1 MAGPE
6 RVGSLEVAQDFE
18 FQQRQWKAE
27 RIGWAIMVLIALLA
41 LIGLFGNGPLS
52 SASVEAPD
60 GSLSTAYG
68 RFVRQEAPSTLTF
81 QVAGSQAT
89 NSEIELWVSQDYLES
104 MEIQHI
110 SPQPTEVRGGEN
122 RMIYVFTIDD
132 PSATLQVTFSLE
144 PQEMGRLSGEVGVT
158 DGPMVTFNQISYP

>member
-6 RVGSLEVAQDFE
+6 RVGSLEVAQDLE

-41 LIGLFGNGPLS
+41 LIGFFGNGPLS
-52 SASVEAPD
+52 SASVEAPNGD
-60 GSLSTAYG
+60 LSAAYD
-68 RFVRQEAPSTLTF
+68 RFVRQDARSTLRL

-89 NSEIELWVSQDYLES
+89 NKEIELWVSRDYLDDVEV
-104 MEIQHI
+104 QRI

-132 PSATLQVTFSLE
+132 PSATLQVAFSLG

-158 DGPMVTFNQISYP
+158 DGPTVTFNQISYP

>member
-1 MAGPE
+1 MAGPK
-6 RVGSLEVAQDFE
+6 RVGSLEVAQDLA

-27 RIGWAIMVLIALLA
+27 CIGWAFMLLIALLV

-60 GSLSTAYG
+60 GDLSAAYG
-68 RFVRQEAPSTLTF
+68 RFARQEAPSTLTF
-81 QVAGSQAT
+81 QVVGSQAT
-89 NSEIELWVSQDYLES
+89 NNEIELWVSQDYLES
-104 MEIQHI
+104 VEVQRI

-122 RMIYVFTIDD
+122 RMIYVFAIDD

-144 PQEMGRLSGEVGVT
+144 PQEMGRLSGEVGVAG
-158 DGPMVTFNQISYP
+158 GPTVTFNQISYP